1 MRALEWNR
9 GLGGMSYGFNSV
21 QFIPVAQS
29 CSTLCCP
36 MTAAQ
41 QASLSIS
48 NSRSLLKLMSIEAVM
63 PSNHLILCCPLL
75 LSSSIFPSIR
85 VFSNESDLLIKWPKY
100 YVKQSLTFSISP
112 KLEKSRLK
120 RESNLHRDRASVTA
134 ESRPDSKPHCQAFPN
149 CL

>member
-1 MRALEWNR
+1 MFKGSNLRNNL
-9 GLGGMSYGFNSV
+9 LVSQSV
-21 QFIPVAQS
+21 SSVAQS
-29 CSTLCCP
+29 YPTLCDVTDCSMP
-36 MTAAQ
+36 GLQ
-41 QASLSIS
+41 SNS

-75 LSSSIFPSIR
+75 LSPSIFPSIR

-100 YVKQSLTFSISP
+100 YVEQSLTFSISP

-120 RESNLHRDRASVTA
+120 RESNLHRDRVSVTA